1 MPKDTSVATQLGRV
15 IAVMLDGRERT
26 LRRIESEIFS
36 RFGHGDT
43 QAAISARPR
52 EVAAYGYEKITR
64 TETING
70 KLVWWYR
77 LVPATSKAV
86 AQEVAA

>member
-43 QAAISARPR
+43 QAAISARLR
-52 EVAAYGYEKITR
+52 
-64 TETING
+64 
-70 KLVWWYR
+70 
-77 LVPATSKAV
+77 
-86 AQEVAA
+86 

>member
-15 IAVMLDGRERT
+15 IAVMLDCRERT

-43 QAAISARPR
+43 QAAISARLR
-52 EVAAYGYEKITR
+52 EVAAYGYEKKTR

-70 KLVWWYR
+70 KLVWFYR
-77 LVPATSKAV
+77 LTPFNSKD
-86 AQEVAA
+86 QEVAA

>member
-1 MPKDTSVATQLGRV
+1 MTRNTTVATKLGRV

-36 RFGHGDT
+36 RFGHADT
-43 QAAISARPR
+43 QAAISARLR
-52 EVAAYGYEKITR
+52 EVAVYGYEKNTR
-64 TETING
+64 IETING
-70 KLVWWYR
+70 KQVWWYR
-77 LVPATSKAV
+77 LVPATSQAT